1 MRLDVQTE
9 VQVALVWRC
18 GRLVRLLMQPSGA
31 VPVVHRCR
39 PLGPLEAAG
48 RGEERLQARP
58 LRKIFALALDR
69 LVGGLGRLRCW
80 LLLVRLMQSA
90 AVEGRRHGAA
100 LRRMTSSTVVW
111 VEIGKECL
119 EAGPLL
125 ELLGQIDRRR
135 RYRLRHGLRF

>member
-1 MRLDVQTE
+1 
-9 VQVALVWRC
+9 
-18 GRLVRLLMQPSGA
+18 MQLSGA

-69 LVGGLGRLRCW
+69 LVGGLGRRSCW
-80 LLLVRLMQSA
+80 LLVRLVQTA

-100 LRRMTSSTVVW
+100 LRRMTSSAVVR
-111 VEIGKECL
+111 VGFGKECL
-119 EAGPLL
+119 EARPLL
-125 ELLGQIDRRR
+125 ELLGHIDRRR